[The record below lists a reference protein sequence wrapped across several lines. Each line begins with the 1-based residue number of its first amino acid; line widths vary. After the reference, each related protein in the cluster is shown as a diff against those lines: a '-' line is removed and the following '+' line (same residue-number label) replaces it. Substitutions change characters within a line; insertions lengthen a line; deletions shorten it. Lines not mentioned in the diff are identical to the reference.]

1 MKKENE
7 EKDGILN
14 EENVENT
21 AAETT
26 TEAAPETEN
35 SAEES
40 KYSLQFYHSMV

>member
-26 TEAAPETEN
+26 TEAAP
-35 SAEES
+35 AEE
-40 KYSLQFYHSMV
+40 